1 MAIQLSLETLRDLL
15 IEEGRFLYGVSDEVK
30 KVERDLKTIHCILM
44 DADKWRDRHKA
55 AILGDWIDELD
66 ELASRAEYV
75 LERYAI
81 EVTSRRGGNLMKKL
95 KRFGCIFGECLTSH
109 EVGEEIEAI
118 RSSLTIL
125 TGRLQTIVPGGRSS
139 NPTDDHQHYS
149 RLAFEHD
156 SEQHFVGMEKDI
168 ASLVSLVKNKQIPM
182 IAIYGMGGLGKT
194 TLARKIYH
202 HKKVVPCFEARA
214 WVCSTQ
220 QFQPKIVLSQILK
233 QLLLD
238 EENERINDMELA
250 EVVVKLHNFLMQK
263 RCLIVIDDI
272 WETGHWNILEPA
284 FPKAGDKC
292 KVILTTR
299 NREVSPRKF
308 CLYELRFL
316 AEDEGWELLQ
326 KLAFTTTR
334 ERPETEQNL
343 EDVSFYSAKFEIE
356 ESLPE
361 VFHNAEPETEQNL
374 EDVYFYSAKLE
385 IEERLPEVY
394 HNAEPKTEQSPLEA
408 IGRQMVQKCGGLPL
422 AITVLGGILCEKLT
436 SSEWKRVSEDVD
448 LYLKRGDEK
457 VKQVLDLSYDALPY
471 YLKPCF
477 LYLGCFPE
485 DQEIDTERLYLLW
498 MAEGLISSEEKG
510 RKETLRDVAERYLNE
525 LASRCMV
532 QVRKHEYCSS
542 AYNTFKSCRLHDL
555 IRDLCLSKGKEKGFL
570 KLIDQTNY
578 APIHVASRLAIHC
591 DGAARVDNNYF
602 NKGEETNLRSFL
614 FLCKGW
620 RRRSLVIGSKG
631 SAIDFNK
638 LKRLRILALE
648 NGEFILSSEVGNLIH
663 LRYLSL
669 YKSCVEEL
677 PLSVFNLPY
686 LQTLDLRTTMQI
698 KVPNVICKMK
708 RLKHLLLKGIQ
719 VVGEYGDQLILDGLE
734 ESLETLR
741 DESHPSCVRF
751 ADIPKLTNLVN
762 LKIEVGSNVEL
773 SIIAQRMSCR
783 NTQLRESHLSISNC
797 DFNPERGS
805 NYTNLRKMLMSPSLA
820 TLKLNNSTCISL
832 PRYQQWMCANLID
845 FSLYEGGTIEGD
857 SLMRILGKFPLL
869 KRLSLSQLKF
879 TKAEIRCLATS
890 FPQLKFLNL
899 HCLSNLER
907 WVVDKGAMPNLSRLQ
922 ISLCER
928 LEMIPHGLRYI
939 TSLQELNS
947 VFMPKEFNDRLRVVN
962 GEPREDYRKVCHV
975 PSITLYDDSR
985 MKVGSIK
992 QNKYHT
998 KFPVRAPHSFYTE
1011 CNNDDSN
1018 REQDEPRRSEQYER
1032 ERRVSPPVAESPK
1045 M

>member
-1 MAIQLSLETLRDLL
+1 MAIQVSLQTIRDLL
-15 IEEGRFLYGVSDEVK
+15 IEEGRFLYSVSDEVK
-30 KVERDLKTIHCILM
+30 KVERELKTIHCILM
-44 DADKWRDRHKA
+44 DADKWRDRCKA
-55 AILGDWIDELD
+55 AILGDWMAELD

-81 EVTSRRGGNLMKKL
+81 EVTSRRGGNLLKKF
-95 KRFGCIFGECLTSH
+95 KRFSCIFRECVTSH
-109 EVGEEIEAI
+109 EVGEEIESI
-118 RSSLTIL
+118 RSSLSIL
-125 TGRLQTIVPGGRSS
+125 TGRLQMIVPDWRSS
-139 NPTDDHQHYS
+139 NPTDDHQYYS

-156 SEQHFVGMEKDI
+156 FEQHFVGMEKDI
-168 ASLVSLVKNKQIPM
+168 ASLVSLVKNKQIPV
-182 IAIYGMGGLGKT
+182 ISIYGMGGLGKT

-202 HKKVVPCFEARA
+202 HKDLITCFEARA

-220 QFQPKIVLSQILK
+220 QFQPKTVLSQILK
-233 QLLLD
+233 QLPLD
-238 EENERINDMELA
+238 EDNEWINYLELA
-250 EVVVKLHNFLMQK
+250 ELVVKLHNFLMQK

-272 WETGHWNILEPA
+272 WESAHWNILEPA
-284 FPKAGDKC
+284 FPKASDIC

-316 AEDEGWELLQ
+316 TEDEGWELLH
-326 KLAFTTTR
+326 KLAFTG
-334 ERPETEQNL
+334 EPPQAEQNSGETSL
-343 EDVSFYSAKFEIE
+343 HTAELGIE
-356 ESLPE
+356 ESPPAMY
-361 VFHNAEPETEQNL
+361 HHAERE
-374 EDVYFYSAKLE
+374 
-385 IEERLPEVY
+385 
-394 HNAEPKTEQSPLEA
+394 TEQSPLEA

-422 AITVLGGILCEKLT
+422 AITVLGGILCEKQT
-436 SSEWKRVSEDVD
+436 SSEWKRVNEDVD

-525 LASRCMV
+525 LASRSMV

-578 APIHVASRLAIHC
+578 APIHDASRLAIHC
-591 DGAARVDNNYF
+591 DGTAHVDNNYF
-602 NKGEETNLRSFL
+602 NKREEMNLRSFL
-614 FLCKGW
+614 FLFKGW
-620 RRRSLVIGSKG
+620 RRRLLVIGSKG
-631 SAIDFNK
+631 SAIDFYK

-648 NGEFILSSEVGNLIH
+648 NGEFILSKKVGNLIH

-669 YKSCVEEL
+669 YKRHVEEL

-686 LQTLDLRTTMQI
+686 LQTLDLRMTVQI

-708 RLKHLLLKGIQ
+708 RLKHLLLKRIQ

-734 ESLETLR
+734 ELETLR

-751 ADIPKLTNLVN
+751 ADIPKLTNLLN
-762 LKIEVGSNVEL
+762 LKIEVGTNVEL
-773 SIIAQRMSCR
+773 SIIAHCMSCG
-783 NTQLRESHLSISNC
+783 NTQLREAHLCISNC
-797 DFNPERGS
+797 DFNPERGQ
-805 NYTNLRKMLMSPSLA
+805 NDMNLRKMLMSPSLT
-820 TLKLNNSTCISL
+820 TLKLNNCTCISL
-832 PRYQQWMCANLID
+832 PHYQQGMCANLID
-845 FSLYEGGTIEGD
+845 FTLYEGGRIDGD
-857 SLMRILGKFPLL
+857 ALMKILGKFPLL

-879 TKAEIRCLATS
+879 TKAEIKCLAAS

-907 WVVDKGAMPNLSRLQ
+907 WVLVKGAMPNLSRLQ
-922 ISLCER
+922 ISLCGR
-928 LEMIPHGLRYI
+928 LKMIPDGLRFI
-939 TSLQELNS
+939 TALQELNS
-947 VFMPKEFNDRLRVVN
+947 VFMPKEFNDRLQVVN
-962 GEPREDYRKVCHV
+962 GEPREDYHKVCHV
-975 PSITLYDDSR
+975 PFITLYNDSR
-985 MKVGSIK
+985 MEGCS
-992 QNKYHT
+992 NS
-998 KFPVRAPHSFYTE
+998 APHASRFVP
-1011 CNNDDSN
+1011 DSVG
-1018 REQDEPRRSEQYER
+1018 EQDRPKPSASYRPSKRPEMLFSLDWKMMNQPPT
-1032 ERRVSPPVAESPK
+1032 SPHVQRHQSR
-1045 M
+1045 

>member
-334 ERPETEQNL
+334 GQFLPSDLEHYLFSVLVFHHAEPLETEQSL
-343 EDVSFYSAKFEIE
+343 EDGSF
-356 ESLPE
+356 
-361 VFHNAEPETEQNL
+361 H
-374 EDVYFYSAKLE
+374 SAKLE
-385 IEERLPEVY
+385 IDESLPEVY
-394 HNAEPKTEQSPLEA
+394 HNAEPETEQSPLEA
-408 IGRQMVQKCGGLPL
+408 IGKQMVQKCGGLPL
-422 AITVLGGILCEKLT
+422 AITVLGGILCEKQT
-436 SSEWKRVSEDVD
+436 SGEWKRVSEDVD

-542 AYNTFKSCRLHDL
+542 AYNAFKSCRLHDL

-570 KLIDQTNY
+570 KLIDETNY

-591 DGAARVDNNYF
+591 DGTAHVDNNYF

-620 RRRSLVIGSKG
+620 RRRLLVIGSKG

-648 NGEFILSSEVGNLIH
+648 NGEFILSNEVGNLIH

-734 ESLETLR
+734 ELETLQ

-751 ADIPKLTNLVN
+751 ADIPRLTNLVN
-762 LKIEVGSNVEL
+762 LKIEVGSNVDL

-797 DFNPERGS
+797 DFNPKRGS

-962 GEPREDYRKVCHV
+962 DEPREDYRKVCHV

-985 MKVGSIK
+985 VKVGSIK

-998 KFPVRAPHSFYTE
+998 KFPVRGPHSFYTGWD
-1011 CNNDDSN
+1011 NDDSN
-1018 REQDEPRRSEQYER
+1018 SEQHEPRRSEQHEPR
-1032 ERRVSPPVAESPK
+1032 RSEQHEPRRIERRVSQPVAESAT